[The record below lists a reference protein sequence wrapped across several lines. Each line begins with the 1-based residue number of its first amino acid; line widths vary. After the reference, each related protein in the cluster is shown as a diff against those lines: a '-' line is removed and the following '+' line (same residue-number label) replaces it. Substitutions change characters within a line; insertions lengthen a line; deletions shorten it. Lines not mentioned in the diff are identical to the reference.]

1 MTDRE
6 IHQLIEEEHAE
17 QKARIYERIHEDAE
31 RIITQNAQQRQ
42 RRKRL
47 IIKYCSVAAVLL
59 VVLCLSVILPIV
71 LNTNGNNGGV
81 LKYDNTQI
89 VYSISAENIKEYANK
104 NNVNILFVDWYD
116 NADGCETIKYCDA
129 EDESVLVY
137 ISERLVNGDTGKA
150 VLLSVMQNK
159 IVVTT
164 FDSYEEAKESYNLY
178 NGTAVYYIVSFSGI
192 KAHFEYNG
200 YKYYLEF
207 TNSTD
212 LEFVK
217 ETIESMFNN

>member
-31 RIITQNAQQRQ
+31 RIIIQKAQQRQ

-47 IIKYCSVAAVLL
+47 TIKYCSVAVVLL

-71 LNTNGNNGGV
+71 LNNDGNNI
-81 LKYDNTQI
+81 LLYDDAQT
-89 VYSISAENIKEYANK
+89 VSLTSEYTVKEYGMQHK
-104 NNVNILFVDWYD
+104 ESILYVDWYD
-116 NADGCETIKYCDA
+116 NADGCETIKYCNA

-137 ISERLVNGDTGKA
+137 ISERLVNGDNGKA